1 MTHDDARR
9 PDESGME
16 TEQLESAGSSSIPRA
31 TRSRFRQADEDLSEP
46 NDDHSSD
53 EEDEIA
59 DAMAGEDHADGDEME
74 DEFEEIE
81 TSRLR
86 STLRNMSAC
95 IVSTIVHLV
104 ILIALGLMAAPL
116 PVSKNIREIVS
127 QMFEE
132 RPEPLL
138 QEIELDTEIE
148 PAETPKPSLILRLK
162 SA

>member
-1 MTHDDARR
+1 
-9 PDESGME
+9 
-16 TEQLESAGSSSIPRA
+16 
-31 TRSRFRQADEDLSEP
+31 
-46 NDDHSSD
+46 
-53 EEDEIA
+53 
-59 DAMAGEDHADGDEME
+59 MAGEDHADGDEME

-148 PAETPKPSLILRLK
+148 PAENAEAIFNSAPQVGVTGGAAAGGAPDIQMNQKVVETSLPQRSRSAAQLRRCPQARTSWLK
-162 SA
+162 SPKARWANRGA